1 VVHVSFY
8 EAEWEKAAFWDPDTG
23 ERRLFP
29 WGDEVPTTKRT
40 NLDQLAFGP
49 AGPGATLDPL

>member
-8 EAEWEKAAFWDPDTG
+8 DAEWEKAASWDPDTG
-23 ERRLFP
+23 TRRLFP

-40 NLDQLAFGP
+40 NLDQLAFRP
-49 AGPGATLDPL
+49 AATLDPL